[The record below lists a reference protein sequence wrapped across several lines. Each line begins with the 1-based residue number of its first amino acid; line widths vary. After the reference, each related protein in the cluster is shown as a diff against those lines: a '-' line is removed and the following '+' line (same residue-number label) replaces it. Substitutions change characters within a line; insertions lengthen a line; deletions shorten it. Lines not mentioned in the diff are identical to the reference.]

1 MRRYRRANQRRV
13 GPKTVGRKNRDSE
26 DEDDADGARYT
37 QLGLVTD
44 SRREGERRYGDE
56 GSAQDEGVMDAGY
69 GGS

>member
-13 GPKTVGRKNRDSE
+13 NPNIGGNKEQEEEQRGRGRGE
-26 DEDDADGARYT
+26 VYT
-37 QLGLVTD
+37 AWLVTGG
-44 SRREGERRYGDE
+44 RGEGERRYGDE

>member
-13 GPKTVGRKNRDSE
+13 NPKTVGRKNRNSE
-26 DEDDADGARYT
+26 DEDADGARYT

-44 SRREGERRYGDE
+44 GRGGGERRYGDE